1 MVRAVREPT
10 PARVSE
16 EHPILATHC
25 RVDMTPDNATMPTP
39 GSGGR
44 PSRVSAVNAKEIL
57 SGKRERELF
66 DPDEARRQAAAKR
79 AAAAAERERAE
90 EEMIAR
96 WKEEDRA
103 KAEAARQKAA
113 AVAGTADGAA
123 VGARVRCRNGCVGKR
138 HKNSCPRYARGA
150 SVGWHVARQ
159 GSAAASTAWAIV
171 PL

>member
-16 EHPILATHC
+16 ERPILATHC

-66 DPDEARRQAAAKR
+66 DPDEAAALHQPPKHSS
-79 AAAAAERERAE
+79 
-90 EEMIAR
+90 
-96 WKEEDRA
+96 
-103 KAEAARQKAA
+103 QKA
-113 AVAGTADGAA
+113 
-123 VGARVRCRNGCVGKR
+123 
-138 HKNSCPRYARGA
+138 
-150 SVGWHVARQ
+150 W
-159 GSAAASTAWAIV
+159 
-171 PL
+171 